1 MCEGCVALDAR
12 IDHYEKLA
20 RMITDQR
27 VLDGIARVI
36 ETANAG
42 KAALHPDREL

>member
-20 RMITDQR
+20 RMITDQPI
-27 VLDGIARVI
+27 LDGIAKVI
-36 ETANAG
+36 KTANAV
-42 KAALHPDREL
+42 KTALHPDREQ